1 MSIKEP
7 ISHVYNCFL
16 KSQGISTDSRNV
28 IENSIF
34 FSLKGDNFDGNS
46 YAIEAL
52 EKGAK
57 FAVVD
62 DNKIDHSSD
71 NIILVEDCLE
81 ALQELAKYHRS
92 KLDIPVIGITGSN
105 GKTTTKNLL
114 YEVLSTKYKTY
125 ATKGNLNN
133 HIGVP
138 LSILEID
145 NTYDIAIIEMG
156 ASGVGEIEQL
166 STICNPTSGLITNIS
181 SAHIKGFKNIE
192 GVVRGKSELFD
203 FLIKTEGDVFINN
216 NDSIINNFSKRF
228 KAPLLLFGKNSI
240 LSTTLL
246 QSVPNI
252 ILQIGEN
259 IKVESNLF
267 GNYNYENIVFALSIG
282 KHYGVTEESASLAI
296 RNFSPIDNRSQSIK
310 VKSNTVLL
318 DAYNANPASMS
329 NALESLSNFNKNRI
343 AILGDM
349 LELGDISK
357 YEHEKIGRFI
367 LDLKIEKVFF
377 VGSRMKN
384 AFLNCKESYWYDNK
398 KDLEMELKNTV
409 IKESVVLIKGSRN
422 LKLESLLAVIEK
434 ISI

>member
-1 MSIKEP
+1 MIIKEP
-7 ISHVYNCFL
+7 VSRIYNYFL
-16 KSQGISTDSRNV
+16 MSEGISTDSRNV

-34 FSLKGDNFDGNS
+34 FSLKGHNFDGNS

-57 FAVVD
+57 FAVID
-62 DNKIDHSSD
+62 DNKIDHESD

-138 LSILEID
+138 LSVLEID

-181 SAHIKGFKNIE
+181 SVHIKGFKNIE

-228 KAPLLLFGKNSI
+228 KNPLLLFGKNSI
-240 LSTTLL
+240 
-246 QSVPNI
+246 
-252 ILQIGEN
+252 
-259 IKVESNLF
+259 
-267 GNYNYENIVFALSIG
+267 
-282 KHYGVTEESASLAI
+282 
-296 RNFSPIDNRSQSIK
+296 
-310 VKSNTVLL
+310 
-318 DAYNANPASMS
+318 
-329 NALESLSNFNKNRI
+329 
-343 AILGDM
+343 
-349 LELGDISK
+349 
-357 YEHEKIGRFI
+357 
-367 LDLKIEKVFF
+367 
-377 VGSRMKN
+377 
-384 AFLNCKESYWYDNK
+384 
-398 KDLEMELKNTV
+398 
-409 IKESVVLIKGSRN
+409 
-422 LKLESLLAVIEK
+422 
-434 ISI
+434 

>member
-7 ISHVYNCFL
+7 ISYIYNYFL
-16 KSQGISTDSRNV
+16 LSKGISTDSRNV

-34 FSLKGDNFDGNS
+34 FSLKGENFDGNA

-52 EKGAK
+52 ERGAK

-62 DNKIDHSSD
+62 NNQIDHAPE

-81 ALQELAKYHRS
+81 TLQGLAKYHRS

-138 LSILEID
+138 LSVLEID

-181 SAHIKGFKNIE
+181 SAHLKGFKNMD
-192 GVVRGKSELFD
+192 GVIRGKSELFD

-216 NDSIINNFSKRF
+216 NDSVISNFSKRC
-228 KAPLLLFGKNSI
+228 KNPLFLFGENSI
-240 LSTTLL
+240 LSSTLL
-246 QSVPNI
+246 QSIPNI

-259 IKVESNLF
+259 KKIESNLF
-267 GNYNYENIVFALSIG
+267 GKYNYENIVFALSIG
-282 KHYGVTEESASLAI
+282 KHYGVTEESASVAI
-296 RNFSPIDNRSQSIK
+296 RKFSPSDNRSQCIK
-310 VKSNTVLL
+310 VKSNTILL
-318 DAYNANPASMS
+318 DAYNANPASMN
-329 NALESLSNFNKNRI
+329 NALESLSNFNNTRI

-357 YEHEKIGRFI
+357 AEHEKIGRFI
-367 LDLKIEKVFF
+367 SDLNLEKVFF

-384 AFLNCKESYWYDNK
+384 AFLNCKKSYWYDNK
-398 KDLEMELKNTV
+398 KDLEIELKNIV

-422 LKLESLLAVIEK
+422 LKLESLLTVIEK